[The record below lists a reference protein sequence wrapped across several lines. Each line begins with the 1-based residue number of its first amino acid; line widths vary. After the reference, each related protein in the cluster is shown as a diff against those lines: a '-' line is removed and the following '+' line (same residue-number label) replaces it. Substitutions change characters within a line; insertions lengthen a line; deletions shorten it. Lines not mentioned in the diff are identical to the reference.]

1 MRRFDGSFSAPGV
14 SKCVLSLVGCTINTY
29 GFDFR

>member
-14 SKCVLSLVGCTINTY
+14 SKRGLSLVDCTEYVRI
-29 GFDFR
+29 